1 MTPSR
6 AASITAVVVWSLV
19 ALVLWSATA
28 DSAVGTG
35 DRIQQLVAA
44 ASVLGTPLAIAGA
57 VIVHRFVTAAQGRD
71 LSERLLAVGTAGLRE
86 PRIEWGVAMRAEL
99 ASIDDPRERRRFAIG
114 CTMTA
119 LRTGAGRGP
128 WLIAVGT
135 GLLFAI
141 CTFAASRATLPGG
154 TVGTIGFTLASPPLM
169 LFAVTFLTALT
180 TRSFR
185 TGLAS
190 GVLALLA
197 GLVCMLAVAMAE
209 AAHLHDVAG
218 NYLVYGDFPREG
230 LHRFDAAPAFVVG
243 YLLIWLPWPVLGAA
257 AGSWRRGRTPGKAP
271 LAAMRRT

>member
-1 MTPSR
+1 MVVTSPSDF
-6 AASITAVVVWSLV
+6 SPS
-19 ALVLWSATA
+19 
-28 DSAVGTG
+28 
-35 DRIQQLVAA
+35 
-44 ASVLGTPLAIAGA
+44 
-57 VIVHRFVTAAQGRD
+57 GR
-71 LSERLLAVGTAGLRE
+71 RGLRE
-86 PRIEWGVAMRAEL
+86 PRDEWGVAMRAEL
-99 ASIDDPRERRRFAIG
+99 ASIDDPRERRRFALG
-114 CTMTA
+114 CTVTA
-119 LRTGAGRGP
+119 LRVGAGRGP

-141 CTFAASRATLPGG
+141 CTFAASRGTLPGG

-209 AAHLHDVAG
+209 AAHLHGVAG
-218 NYLVYGDFPREG
+218 NYLTYGNFPREG
-230 LHRFDAAPAFVVG
+230 IDRFDAGPAFVVG

-257 AGSWRRGRTPGKAP
+257 AGSWRRGRTPDKAP
-271 LAAMRRT
+271 LAAVRRP